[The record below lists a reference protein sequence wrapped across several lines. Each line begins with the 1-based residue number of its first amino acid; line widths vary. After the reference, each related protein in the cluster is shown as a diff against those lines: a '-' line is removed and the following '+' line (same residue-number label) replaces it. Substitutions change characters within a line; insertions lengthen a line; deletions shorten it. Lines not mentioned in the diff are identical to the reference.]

1 MSTLT
6 NEERK
11 GIARVLRAAEKLVFA
26 DGRVDIAEAKSL
38 AGMEGGIGIEVFF

>member
-6 NEERK
+6 NEGRK

-26 DGRVDIAEAKSL
+26 DGRVDIEA
-38 AGMEGGIGIEVFF
+38 FF